1 MSTPKLV
8 THAAVDTV
16 LQQYLAAPT
25 QAICLVGQAG
35 IGKASL
41 AQYLAAKLLDTSA
54 EKVLEHAR
62 IFTLTGTEPIGI
74 NDIRHLQ
81 HHLALKPADKAH
93 ATRVVFIENAERMT
107 TESQNALLKSIEE
120 PPADTY
126 MILTTTSV
134 NQLLPT
140 IMSRVQVLTVTKPE
154 KAQVTEHF
162 KTMGQS
168 SADIERAFMI
178 SGGLPGVMVGLLD
191 KDSEHPVLQSVDWAR
206 KLLQVSK
213 FERLILIDQ
222 LSKDREVAIGACEV
236 LGHMASISL
245 QKDGLAPAQQKR
257 WRVVLESA
265 VQTTD
270 QLRANGQTKLALM
283 AMSLKI

>member
-1 MSTPKLV
+1 
-8 THAAVDTV
+8 
-16 LQQYLAAPT
+16 
-25 QAICLVGQAG
+25 
-35 IGKASL
+35 
-41 AQYLAAKLLDTSA
+41 
-54 EKVLEHAR
+54 
-62 IFTLTGTEPIGI
+62 
-74 NDIRHLQ
+74 
-81 HHLALKPADKAH
+81 
-93 ATRVVFIENAERMT
+93 
-107 TESQNALLKSIEE
+107 
-120 PPADTY
+120 
-126 MILTTTSV
+126 
-134 NQLLPT
+134 
-140 IMSRVQVLTVTKPE
+140 
-154 KAQVTEHF
+154 
-162 KTMGQS
+162 
-168 SADIERAFMI
+168 MI